1 MHEIRR
7 WAIALPLMVSMATAA
22 GAQDEMTLREAFE
35 GKTVTVKLDMPAT
48 SKGIDLYP
56 RDGMPLNVRELAD
69 RMKEFGVAL
78 KPGQQV
84 MITKVVVKGNSHI
97 EFQLAGGG
105 YGTFG
110 DVLSS
115 PSSVSSSSTGETKE
129 ERDLK
134 AQIKAAQSGGPT
146 RRKELEKQLRTL
158 QQERERENSRAA
170 AEVAQANIAREQLLQ
185 DKRAQAG
192 SRFNIRFRDG
202 ILPYYK
208 TPRGVI
214 EALGPY
220 LDFGPQL
227 MAAAGNSPSN
237 GPSVGGQGT
246 STQYTGAQLTAVSQP
261 SGGQPSGASSAA
273 PATAPSSGNAVTSLR
288 KGLTLEE
295 VEKLLG
301 PASTASEKSEGSVA
315 ILERGY
321 KKDGMKVSAKFV
333 NGVLVDYSIAPL

>member
-1 MHEIRR
+1 MQQMTR

-22 GAQDEMTLREAFE
+22 EAQDEMTLRGAFE
-35 GKTVTVKLDMPAT
+35 GKMVTVKLDMPAT

-84 MITKVVVKGNSHI
+84 MVTKVVVKGNSHI

-110 DVLSS
+110 DALSS
-115 PSSVSSSSTGETKE
+115 PSSVSTSSTGETKE

-134 AQIKAAQSGGPT
+134 AQIKEAKNGGPT
-146 RRKELEKQLRTL
+146 RRKELEKQLRNL

-170 AEVAQANIAREQLLQ
+170 AEVAQANIAREQLLN

-208 TPRGVI
+208 TPAGVM
-214 EALGPY
+214 EALGSY
-220 LDFGPQL
+220 LDFGPQ
-227 MAAAGNSPSN
+227 MTAAAAGGAQPVSAPGASAQFA
-237 GPSVGGQGT
+237 GGQGNGMG
-246 STQYTGAQLTAVSQP
+246 SGSAGAA
-261 SGGQPSGASSAA
+261 AA
-273 PATAPSSGNAVTSLR
+273 PAPSSGNALTSLR

-301 PASTASEKSEGSVA
+301 PASTASEKTEGSVA
-315 ILERGY
+315 MLERGY
-321 KKDGMKVSAKFV
+321 KKDGMKVAAKFV
-333 NGVLVDYSIAPL
+333 NGVLVDYTIAPL